1 MRIRNRRVKDEK
13 VRQIID
19 KKYSSANQ
27 SLNLGYF
34 SILHSQI
41 MSMTIGWIRSSTGT
55 GKC

>member
-1 MRIRNRRVKDEK
+1 MKNQMRIRNRRVKDEK

-41 MSMTIGWIRSSTGT
+41 MSMTIG
-55 GKC
+55 